1 MTTLI
6 VLYGPPA
13 VGKLTVARRLA
24 ALTGFRLFHNH
35 LTVDLALSLFDF
47 GTRGF
52 RVLRA
57 TIWREAFD
65 AAFAAGL
72 DGVIFTFNPEPSVD
86 RDFVPGLLDRA
97 SQEGGRSLL
106 VELTAPEDVL
116 ISRIDTGSR
125 QGTGKLTDPVLFADL
140 LAKGVFD
147 TRGMPPAHL
156 TLDTSRLTPEDA
168 ADRIAQALS

>member
-13 VGKLTVARRLA
+13 VGKLTVARQLA
-24 ALTGFRLFHNH
+24 GRTGFRLFHNH

-52 RVLRA
+52 RDLRA

-65 AAFAAGL
+65 AAFAAGIE
-72 DGVIFTFNPEPSVD
+72 GVIFTFNPEPSVD
-86 RDFVPGLLDRA
+86 RDFVPGLLDQVSRA
-97 SQEGGRSLL
+97 GGRSLL
-106 VELTAPEDVL
+106 VELTAPEAVL
-116 ISRIDTGSR
+116 RDRIDAGSR
-125 QGTGKLTDPVLFADL
+125 QGTGKLTDPALFADL

-147 TRGMPPAHL
+147 TRGMPPAQL
-156 TLDTSRLTPEDA
+156 TLDTSRLTPDDA
-168 ADRIAQALS
+168 AARIAQALS